1 MSCEYCTD
9 PDGVPCMP
17 IYGVAPHTHDV
28 FGRTIPMPRDQWA
41 GNFRED
47 KDCPGM
53 GLYWCQY
60 CGDGKPNDATEPV
73 IRCSIHNRACQSEP
87 ACGVAGCIHRA

>member
-9 PDGVPCMP
+9 PDGAACFPL
-17 IYGVAPHTHDV
+17 YGVAPHTHDV
-28 FGRTIPMPRDQWA
+28 LGRTIPAPRDQWP

-60 CGDGKPNDATEPV
+60 CGDGKPESDDA
-73 IRCSIHNRACQSEP
+73 
-87 ACGVAGCIHRA
+87 